1 MFDAAEEV
9 LHRDGVAGLTSRA
22 VTTQAGVA
30 KGVMH
35 RHFADFDAFLA
46 ELILD
51 RVARLKAT
59 ARLLGDRAGTGE
71 VAENLA
77 EALASV
83 FTPLGLAVVALV
95 VTRDGLRARLRDA
108 GAARLPLLVE
118 GTEMVIAY
126 LTEEQASGRVD
137 ATADIA
143 MLGPA
148 LVGTAHLLLTDRDNE
163 TSDAENLHRVLATVV
178 EGMLAGKLRRPD
190 RRIRP

>member
-126 LTEEQASGRVD
+126 LTEEQASGRMD

>member
-51 RVARLKAT
+51 RVGRLKAT

-77 EALASV
+77 EALTSV

-126 LTEEQASGRVD
+126 LTEEQASGRMD